1 MTDLNTL
8 IDPSSGWML
17 EEATGINDN
26 GWIVGYGYNSA
37 TGRYD
42 AVLLTPI
49 PEPSAFAL
57 LARPR
62 PCGVR
67 LRR

>member
-42 AVLLTPI
+42 AVCSVSG
-49 PEPSAFAL
+49 EMAQG
-57 LARPR
+57 PR
-62 PCGVR
+62 
-67 LRR
+67 